1 MIAFAEFR
9 SKTTA
14 STVRRAVL
22 VIAVVVGLFA
32 TSGWTAARANQVLR
46 SPQAAELAKWGDA
59 KVAGRDLPSPQ
70 AAPDAVGGFFRG
82 LDGPQSER
90 LAERFPYVVGNLNGA
105 PVELRYQANRVAM
118 TKAREAERARSH
130 DGRLS
135 PEGRAEAKQRLKRV
149 DGLLREGRQVLAFDP
164 TGRGRVAEVL
174 GDLDTAQRV
183 SVVVPGV
190 DTDLSTYDKPWKPY
204 AAPAGM
210 ARDLYNA
217 ERAKAPGTHTAV
229 IAWADYTTPEGLGVD
244 AATEPLA
251 ADGADRLRDL
261 VAGLPGSADTA
272 LFCHSY
278 GSVVCGVAAPKLPDR
293 VTDIAVA
300 GSPGMR
306 VDTAR
311 ELHTDARVWAA
322 RGATDWIQDVPHLE
336 VAGLGHGSDPVAR
349 AFGARRI
356 SADGTHGHAEY
367 FRKGTA
373 SLANFAAIGTGGYP
387 AVTCDGTDADCSA
400 PLDLR

>member
-1 MIAFAEFR
+1 MQ
-9 SKTTA
+9 
-14 STVRRAVL
+14 
-22 VIAVVVGLFA
+22 G
-32 TSGWTAARANQVLR
+32 
-46 SPQAAELAKWGDA
+46 PHAAELAKWGDA
-59 KVAGRDLPSPQ
+59 SVAGGRVPSPEATPGKVA
-70 AAPDAVGGFFRG
+70 GFFRG
-82 LDGPQSER
+82 LTGAESER

-105 PVELRYQANRVAM
+105 PVELRYHANRVAL
-118 TKAREAERARSH
+118 TKARETEQARSH
-130 DGRLS
+130 DSRLS
-135 PEGRAEAKQRLKRV
+135 PEGRKEAHDRLKQV
-149 DGLLREGRQVLAFDP
+149 DRLLRDGRQVLAFDP

-174 GDLDTAQRV
+174 GDLDQAQRV

-217 ERAKAPGTHTAV
+217 ERAQAPHTRTAV
-229 IAWADYTTPEGLGVD
+229 IAWADYTTPEGVGVD

-251 ADGADRLRDL
+251 ADGADRLQQL
-261 VAGLPGSADTA
+261 VAGLPGHADTA

-278 GSVVCGVAAPKLPDR
+278 GSVACGVAASGLPDR
-293 VTDIAVA
+293 VTDITVA

-306 VDTAR
+306 VDSAR
-311 ELHTDARVWAA
+311 ELRTDARVWAA

-336 VAGLGHGSDPVAR
+336 VAGLGHGSDPVA
-349 AFGARRI
+349 ASFGARRI

-387 AVTCDGTDADCSA
+387 AVTCDSSDTDCSA